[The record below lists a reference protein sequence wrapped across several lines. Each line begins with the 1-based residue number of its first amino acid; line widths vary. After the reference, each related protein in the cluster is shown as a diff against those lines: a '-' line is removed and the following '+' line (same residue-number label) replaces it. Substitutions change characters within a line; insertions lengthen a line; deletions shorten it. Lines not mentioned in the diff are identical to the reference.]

1 MEIYTIGFTKKTA
14 AEFFGSLR
22 QTGIRRL
29 IDIRF
34 NNSSQLAGFTKR
46 EDLPFFLREI
56 CQAQYVHEPLL
67 APTQKMLDAY
77 KKRKG
82 SWAEYESQFWWTWE
96 WSNTVGTLR
105 RQKTALSIKEPHAAF
120 TASHLDT
127 SGDCFSASRAPAWR
141 RYSGL
146 RCCLLDADAWLISMH
161 GRHPW
166 DVSYRPVPRFTR

>member
-1 MEIYTIGFTKKTA
+1 MPRITWSTVWSPNPRYSSKASNVWKRLGRPPGRRSCA
-14 AEFFGSLR
+14 A
-22 QTGIRRL
+22 
-29 IDIRF
+29 
-34 NNSSQLAGFTKR
+34 KR
-46 EDLPFFLREI
+46 
-56 CQAQYVHEPLL
+56 
-67 APTQKMLDAY
+67 MLDAY

-146 RCCLLDADAWLISMH
+146 RCCLLD
-161 GRHPW
+161 
-166 DVSYRPVPRFTR
+166 